1 VNFINALKMDLFRP
15 DATHQP
21 KFNRLHDPL
30 VLSVDHG
37 ASSHNPFA
45 AVKTICRDAPP
56 SFDFAEHVFC
66 RVVPRPNLPRPA
78 QASLDPSSSCPSS
91 PGRGKGGVWADID
104 HPALRSC
111 CRSSGRRASGFP
123 SAGWQTVRLDDPPM
137 RYLTRTSARPCC
149 VRYIGE
155 YPSFCEHG
163 KPDRRMTSGSCT
175 NRPITRCHLP
185 DIPKRCQMPP
195 DAARTLPDRN
205 LAAALPTRRTSPV
218 LTYHQRTHHQPP
230 LAKCYPT
237 QPSRYQIAISPLLCR
252 QDAPLPS

>member
-1 VNFINALKMDLFRP
+1 MRRHPSILLNTF
-15 DATHQP
+15 
-21 KFNRLHDPL
+21 
-30 VLSVDHG
+30 S
-37 ASSHNPFA
+37 
-45 AVKTICRDAPP
+45 AVWCR
-56 SFDFAEHVFC
+56 
-66 RVVPRPNLPRPA
+66 A
-78 QASLDPSSSCPSS
+78 QTSLDLPKPVSTRRRHALAHRAG
-91 PGRGKGGVWADID
+91 GRGGVWADID

-111 CRSSGRRASGFP
+111 CRASGRRASGFP
-123 SAGWQTVRLDDPPM
+123 SAGWQTARLDDPPM
-137 RYLTRTSARPCC
+137 RYLTRTSARLCC

-163 KPDRRMTSGSCT
+163 KPDSRMTSGSRT

-185 DIPKRCQMPP
+185 GIPKRCQMPP

-205 LAAALPTRRTSPV
+205 LAAAALPTRRTSPV

-230 LAKCYPT
+230 HFAKCCPT